1 MTPMLRHL
9 THYFY
14 QPLSLLVL
22 AGSLFA
28 CGSEEPPL
36 TFDGQLPRFITN
48 FCACSSN
55 VQRCEDEVR
64 NDLESA
70 RIKLDNQGKQDC
82 AVCLQTQSRVLQKRI
97 DAGCSVASS
106 QTDTNVVVTI
116 CGNHNE
122 ACAGYP

>member
-9 THYFY
+9 THYFC

-28 CGSEEPPL
+28 CDSEEPPL
-36 TFDGQLPRFITN
+36 TFDGQLPRFITT

-55 VQRCEDEVR
+55 VQGCEAEVR

-70 RIKLDNQGKQDC
+70 RTKLDSQGKQDC

-97 DAGCSVASS
+97 DVGCSVAPS
-106 QTDTNVVVTI
+106 QTDTNVVITI